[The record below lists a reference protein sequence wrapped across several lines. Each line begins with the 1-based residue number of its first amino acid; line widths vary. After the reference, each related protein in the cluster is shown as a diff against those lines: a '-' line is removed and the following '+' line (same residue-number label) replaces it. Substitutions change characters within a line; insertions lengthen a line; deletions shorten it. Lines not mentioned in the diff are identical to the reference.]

1 MRQHRLHVSTQL
13 VCRHALRLIPLP
25 SGEVN
30 MGVPKTGE
38 DYTAIARENL
48 YPGWDAQ
55 LTPYTSDLSSVDEDS
70 CVCFSLG
77 TRGKVYRCVR
87 DDDVLG
93 HSVAVQ
99 SRKCQD
105 ENQTHT
111 HTRVYEIRRR
121 IALTTRFQR
130 HRIASSKL
138 AIGALPL
145 AESPVDL
152 RVVGNSEFRPAMKW
166 FRP

>member
-38 DYTAIARENL
+38 DYTAIARENP
-48 YPGWDAQ
+48 YPGWNAQ
-55 LTPYTSDLSSVDEDS
+55 LTPYSGDLSSVDENS
-70 CVCFSLG
+70 CVCLSRG

-87 DDDVLG
+87 DGDVLG

-99 SRKCQD
+99 TRECED
-105 ENQTHT
+105 ENQPH
-111 HTRVYEIRRR
+111 
-121 IALTTRFQR
+121 AQR
-130 HRIASSKL
+130 EYTKFEGELLSQPDFS
-138 AIGALPL
+138 GA
-145 AESPVDL
+145 
-152 RVVGNSEFRPAMKW
+152 
-166 FRP
+166 